1 MYISKKYFLITNK
14 IVKLLI
20 GPNKKTGEL
29 NYMRMRKKK
38 KKVTDTK
45 ENESLQ
51 ENNQVCSNKFE
62 INFCLAKC
70 KQENEV
76 HSRRDWKDD

>member
-1 MYISKKYFLITNK
+1 MITNK

-20 GPNKKTGEL
+20 GPNKETGEL
-29 NYMRMRKKK
+29 NYMRMRKKKK

-62 INFCLAKC
+62 INFA
-70 KQENEV
+70 
-76 HSRRDWKDD
+76 